1 MRRPLISLALAA
13 ALTLPA
19 LAAKPPSTETAWLEA
34 AADADIER
42 AFAQAREQKKPV
54 LLYWGAVWCPPC
66 NQLKATLFNRQDFI
80 ERSKSFVAVHVDGD
94 GPGAQRLGSRFKV
107 RGYPTV
113 ILFDPQGQELTRLP
127 GEVDAPQV
135 MNVLQLGLASGR
147 PLKAVLAD
155 ARAAKPLS
163 GNEWRLLSYYS
174 WDTDEQQLVAERER
188 PALLATLAAAAPDA
202 DIANRLWLKA
212 IAGSDGG
219 KGVKPDAA
227 LRERVRKLLA
237 DPQAARVQTDVLV
250 NWAPEIV
257 RALDAGPGKPALVA
271 AFDTALKRLQ
281 NDASLSRA
289 DRMTA
294 LIARVDLARLDQPKD
309 AIQVKLAPALLKDVR
324 TQVARDD
331 RDITDGYERQAVIT
345 AAGHLLARAGLWA
358 ESDGLL
364 QRNLAKSHSPYYL
377 MSQLAGNAKK
387 RGDKAGALR
396 WYEQAF
402 DKSEGPA
409 TRLQWGASYLS
420 NLVELA
426 PHDAARI
433 EKAATQLFTEAA
445 QDKGSFHERSGRSL
459 QRVGTKLV
467 EWNASGAHAAA
478 MQRLQARLDGVC
490 AKVDAAERASCEGL
504 LKQRAS

>member
-1 MRRPLISLALAA
+1 MRRTLATLALAA
-13 ALTLPA
+13 ALVSPA
-19 LAAKPPSTETAWLEA
+19 LAYSPPSTQTAWLPA
-34 AADADIER
+34 AGDADIER
-42 AFAQAREQKKPV
+42 AFAQARAEKKPL
-54 LLYWGAVWCPPC
+54 LLYWGAQWCPPC

-127 GEVDAPQV
+127 GEADAPQV

-155 ARAAKPLS
+155 ARAGKRLS
-163 GNEWRLLSYYS
+163 GNEWRLLSHYS
-174 WDTDEQQLVAERER
+174 WDTDEQQLIAEAERA
-188 PALLATLAAAAPDA
+188 ALLATLAAAAPDT
-202 DIANRLWLKA
+202 DIATRLWLKA
-212 IAGSDGG
+212 LAGSGSG

-237 DPQAARVQTDVLV
+237 DPQAARLQMDVLV

-257 RALDAGPGKPALVA
+257 RALDAGREKPALVA
-271 AFDTALKRLQ
+271 AFDGALKRLQ
-281 NDASLSRA
+281 NDATLSRA

-309 AIQVKLAPALLKDVR
+309 AITVKLPPALLKDVR
-324 TQVARDD
+324 AQVTRDD
-331 RDITDGYERQAVIT
+331 REISDGYERQAVIT

-358 ESDGLL
+358 ESDSLL

-377 MSQLAGNAKK
+377 MSQLGGNAKK

-396 WYEQAF
+396 WFEQAF

-433 EKAATQLFTEAA
+433 EKAAAQLFAEAA
-445 QDKGSFHERSGRSL
+445 QDKGAFHERSGRSL
-459 QRVGTKLV
+459 QRVGSQLAK
-467 EWNASGAHAAA
+467 WNAGGAHAASI
-478 MQRLQARLDGVC
+478 QRLRAQLDGVC
-490 AKVDAAERASCEGL
+490 AKVDAAERAACEAL
-504 LKQRAS
+504 LKPG